1 LKALHLNLASR
12 PYHDRR
18 PMTVTLLVLGA
29 LTALLTFN
37 NVQTAYEYFANTET
51 TRERIAVLE
60 SELNREQQA
69 LAASERQLAAVD
81 VRRLNTQIAFINDQ
95 IAERA
100 FSWSRMLDHLEAV
113 LPRDVRVTRL
123 SPSADKD
130 GNFTLRLVCAA
141 RNERGLINLLDRL
154 TADPHFTRAYPQIE
168 AELEGGLQQFTLQV
182 DYHPGGSVTQA
193 ETRIVE
199 IRR

>member
-1 LKALHLNLASR
+1 LKALHLNLAAR
-12 PYHDRR
+12 PYRDRR
-18 PMTVTLLVLGA
+18 PMTLTLVVLGA
-29 LTALLTFN
+29 VTALLTFN

-60 SELNREQQA
+60 AELNREQQA
-69 LAASERQLAAVD
+69 LAASERELAAVD

-123 SPSADKD
+123 SPAVDKD

-141 RNERGLINLLDRL
+141 RNERGLITLLDRM
-154 TADPHFTRAYPQIE
+154 TADPHFSRAFPQVE
-168 AELEGGLQQFTLQV
+168 GAMEGGLQQFTLQV
-182 DYHPGGSVTQA
+182 DYHPGGSSAQSD
-193 ETRIVE
+193 TRIVE